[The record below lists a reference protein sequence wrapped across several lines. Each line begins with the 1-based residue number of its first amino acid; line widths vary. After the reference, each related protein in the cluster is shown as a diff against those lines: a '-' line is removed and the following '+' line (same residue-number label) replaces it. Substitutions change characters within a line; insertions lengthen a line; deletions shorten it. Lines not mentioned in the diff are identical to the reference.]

1 MTFKEELTK
10 RDAFLDVP
18 KDELTLRRLL
28 WLHHGCDSLF
38 LYGDDGELQ
47 CSNPRHRVLNPFDYV
62 DFRRDSAD
70 LLHWKLMN
78 SMGQGML
85 PRPKR

>member
-18 KDELTLRRLL
+18 KDESILRGLL
-28 WLHHGCDSLF
+28 WIHHGCSSEY
-38 LYGDDGELQ
+38 LYGDDGERQ
-47 CSNPRHRVLNPFDYV
+47 CSHPRHRTLNPFDYV

-78 SMGQGML
+78 SVGQIIT
-85 PRPKR
+85 PRPER